1 MEYNT
6 SLMNSSNKKSN
17 YSYFNTEIGG
27 ENLKEKMIKYSK
39 NIRIKSKRNSYKP
52 PLKIN
57 NYFVDVNEED
67 SKYYKLTKNY
77 LGTYRR
83 ALKREMN
90 HKELFLIMNIKLRII
105 LFFLIL

>member
-39 NIRIKSKRNSYKP
+39 N
-52 PLKIN
+52 
-57 NYFVDVNEED
+57 
-67 SKYYKLTKNY
+67 
-77 LGTYRR
+77 
-83 ALKREMN
+83 
-90 HKELFLIMNIKLRII
+90 KELNQKGIHINLL
-105 LFFLIL
+105 